1 MNKIAI
7 LKKKRGITRFSISFF
22 FFLFDTELL
31 SCCEANHFH
40 HSKTASLRFDENY
53 NRYLPEILASNAAR
67 DVETGGPVSKV
78 AKRATDSTTGGDQAH
93 DARQDLSPL
102 DTILNVTDIRRK
114 QLKTITLIVRAEQLT
129 RIGSEKKTVSPRSN
143 CSFPFPCDP
152 PVEHLPLFTRTGREG
167 GHSRLPSCRL
177 DALQAHR
184 IAGEIAI
191 ENSHWNHHHR
201 PEIP

>member
-78 AKRATDSTTGGDQAH
+78 AKRATDSTTGGDQ
-93 DARQDLSPL
+93 ARQDLSPL

>member
-7 LKKKRGITRFSISFF
+7 LKKKRGITQFSISFF

-78 AKRATDSTTGGDQAH
+78 AKRATDSTTGGDQ
-93 DARQDLSPL
+93 ARQDLSPL